1 VKDRFG
7 RELNSIRVSVTQ
19 DCNLN
24 CFYCHREGQ
33 NGKGNKVTLDSYKK
47 LFSLSSDIGI
57 SKVKFTGGEPLVRA
71 DIAEIVK
78 LARQY
83 FTDISMTTNGIL
95 LKEYARVLK
104 EAGLNRINISLHS
117 LNAETYKKITGST
130 FHSRVIE
137 GIKAA
142 KEAGLEPIK
151 INYVVMKELNDNE
164 FPDLLNFTAKEGLV
178 LQVIELEVPRESEDL
193 GWFKKY
199 HKSLKEYEEYLE
211 KSKIKVSFNPLHNR
225 KKYFVPVNNVVAE
238 VELVNPMHNTEF
250 CINCH
255 RIRFTADGQ
264 LKPCLFRD
272 DNLTDILPYLNDSM
286 NKEQLLE
293 IYKAAVL
300 KREPYWRKS

>member
-1 VKDRFG
+1 MKDRFG
-7 RELNSIRVSVTQ
+7 RELDSIRVSVTQ

-33 NGKGNKVTLDSYKK
+33 KANGNRVTLGSYKK
-47 LFSLSSDIGI
+47 LFSLSRDIGI
-57 SKVKFTGGEPLVRA
+57 SKVKFTGGEPLVRP
-71 DIAEIVK
+71 DITEIVK
-78 LARQY
+78 LAKQY

-95 LKEYARVLK
+95 LKEYAKILK
-104 EAGLNRINISLHS
+104 NAGLNRINISLHS
-117 LNAETYKKITGST
+117 LNAETYKKITGSMY
-130 FHSRVIE
+130 HSRVIE

-151 INYVVMKELNDNE
+151 INYVVMKGLNDNE
-164 FPDLLNFTAKEGLV
+164 FLDLLNFTAKEGLV

-193 GWFKKY
+193 IWFKKY

-211 KSKIKVSFNPLHNR
+211 KIKTKISYNSLHNR
-225 KKYFVPVNNVVAE
+225 KKYFVPVNDVMAE
-238 VELVNPMHNTEF
+238 VELVSPMHNTEF

-272 DNLTDILPYLNDSM
+272 DNMTDILTYLNDGMSE
-286 NKEQLLE
+286 EQLLA
-293 IYKAAVL
+293 IYKEAIL